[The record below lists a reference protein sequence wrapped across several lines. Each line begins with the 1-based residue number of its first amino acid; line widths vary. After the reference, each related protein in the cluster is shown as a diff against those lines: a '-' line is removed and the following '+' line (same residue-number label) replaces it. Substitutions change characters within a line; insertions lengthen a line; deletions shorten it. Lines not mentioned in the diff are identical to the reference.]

1 MISWCEAAVLQLAVV
16 ESVWVCCSIMYRS
29 VLHCA
34 AFIALWSVSVW
45 HESIYVM
52 LQQACGYEFTN
63 KLHRMFTD
71 VNLSNDLNVKFA
83 DYVKTSGADLGLTF
97 SIMVLQVTNMSLSL
111 SCDATGHHLISVSWC
126 YRSPTC
132 LSLMMLHLISLL
144 WCYRLPF
151 RLSVMMLHVTTT
163 STVVSAEPFLHG
175 TGTLRCVQ
183 KEMATYR
190 HWSVSLWRDP
200 DDDSHCQILSPDK
213 TEWWLISAT
222 LCGWGCC
229 FVREEEDH
237 HVLYCCGTG
246 HHLISQLWC
255 YRPPPHLSVM
265 MLHFTTLAVIIIV
278 MSQCHLN
285 HSLLFTGWPLVWKTC
300 KCHEIWQLSGKC
312 QGFY

>member
-111 SCDATGHHLISVSWC
+111 
-126 YRSPTC
+126 
-132 LSLMMLHLISLL
+132 MMLHLISLL

-200 DDDSHCQILSPDK
+200 DDDSHCRILSPDK

-222 LCGWGCC
+222 LCGWGHC
-229 FVREEEDH
+229 FVAD
-237 HVLYCCGTG
+237 
-246 HHLISQLWC
+246 QLW
-255 YRPPPHLSVM
+255 
-265 MLHFTTLAVIIIV
+265 
-278 MSQCHLN
+278 
-285 HSLLFTGWPLVWKTC
+285 
-300 KCHEIWQLSGKC
+300 
-312 QGFY
+312 